1 MNWFSRNNLR
11 RNSRGGSRGGSRNS
25 SREKWEQDASDEL
38 RFHIEQQTAANI
50 AAGMTREEAQRQATL
65 QFGAVEGVKEDCR
78 EQRSGFWLE
87 TLWSDTRHALRMLR
101 KNPGFAAIAILTLAL
116 GIGANTALFSVVNA
130 VLLRQ
135 LPFAHADR
143 TFWITEVRPERTDA
157 PFSMPDFLDYRDH
170 TGSLDS
176 LSAMGSWSANVTGRG
191 DAERLSGLRVSANLF
206 ETLGVNA
213 AVGRTLE
220 PEDDRPGA
228 PPVAVMTYGLW
239 QRRFGGDSSLVGQS
253 FELNGASYTLVG
265 ILPPN
270 FFFPIPEAELA
281 VPLVPDAD
289 PWRQN
294 RNTVNFLLLVG
305 RTREGVPSERA
316 EAEMNALARTLRE
329 QFPEP
334 NARKMGVKL
343 TPMRDRITG
352 GYRRALWVLLGAV
365 GFVLLIACANL
376 ANLNLVRAVQ
386 RRREMSIRSALGATR
401 RQIIKQLLLESA
413 LLAAGG
419 GMLGALL
426 APIGIR
432 GLVALS
438 PSSIPRA
445 GEIGL
450 DVSALI
456 FTALV
461 SLVAAIASGLAPA
474 LATSHGDLAQQLN
487 EGGRGSTEGG
497 RGKALRTGLVVV
509 EVALSLILLAGAGVL
524 LKSFSKVQ
532 AVNTGFD
539 AHGVLA
545 VRLSLPKDRYP
556 RLAEVTRFYD
566 ALLPRLQTIPGAS
579 AVGVVQMLPF
589 SGGVASIPFTVVG
602 HGFSKEDAPDA
613 QYRIVNPTY
622 LKAMRISLLAGREF
636 TESDTDRT
644 ALVCHI
650 NETLAERFWP
660 KGDAVGAHLM
670 LDDNDSKPRQA
681 EVVGIIHNVKDR
693 GLDAASSFDIY
704 IPLRQTHEDAVGHLQ
719 DNEYWVVRTEGEP
732 LALTN
737 AFREQV
743 RSVDADVAASN
754 VRSMDQYLSLTVAP
768 RRFNLQL
775 LSIFALAALALAIAG
790 IYGVIS
796 YSVNQRAHEIGVRM
810 AMGAQR
816 GDVLKMVIGDGIKPV
831 IAGLALGIL
840 GVLVLSKALASLVY
854 AVSASDP
861 ATLAGVTLLFGC
873 VSLAALYLPARRA
886 TRIDPLIALRYE

>member
-1 MNWFSRNNLR
+1 MSFRHLWFSRK
-11 RNSRGGSRGGSRNS
+11 
-25 SREKWEQDASDEL
+25 KWEEEL
-38 RFHIEQQTAANI
+38 SEEVRDHIERQTAANI
-50 AAGMTREEAQRQATL
+50 AAGMSAREARRQAVL
-65 QFGAVEGVKEDCR
+65 QLGSVEGVKESCR
-78 EQRSGFWLE
+78 EQRHGFWLE
-87 TLWSDTRHALRMLR
+87 TLWADTRYALRMLR
-101 KNPGFAAIAILTLAL
+101 KNPSFATVAILTLAL

-143 TFWITEVRPERTDA
+143 AFWITEVRPERSDA
-157 PFSMPDFLDYRDH
+157 PFSLPDFLDYRDH

-176 LSAMGSWSANVTGRG
+176 LSAMGSWSANLTGRG
-191 DAERLSGLRVSANLF
+191 DAERLNGLRVSANLF
-206 ETLGVNA
+206 ETLGVTA

-239 QRRFGGDSSLVGQS
+239 QRRFGGDTSLVGQS
-253 FELNGASYTLVG
+253 LELNGASYTLVG
-265 ILPPN
+265 VLPPS
-270 FFFPIPEAELA
+270 FFFPIPVAELA
-281 VPLVPDAD
+281 VPLVPDTD
-289 PWRQN
+289 PWREN

-305 RTREGVPSERA
+305 RTREGVPPERA
-316 EAEMNALARTLRE
+316 EAEMNALARKLRE
-329 QFPEP
+329 QFPQP

-343 TPMRDRITG
+343 TPMRDQITG
-352 GYRRALWVLLGAV
+352 GHRRALWVLLGAV

-376 ANLNLVRAVQ
+376 ANLNLVRAVE
-386 RRREMSIRSALGATR
+386 RRREMSIRSALGASR
-401 RQIIKQLLLESA
+401 RQIVNQLLVESV

-426 APIGIR
+426 APLGIR
-432 GLVALS
+432 GLLALS

-450 DVSALI
+450 DASALA
-456 FTALV
+456 FTVLV

-474 LATSHGDLAQQLN
+474 LTTSHGDLAQQLN

-532 AVNTGFD
+532 AVDTGFD
-539 AHGVLA
+539 PHGVLA

-556 RLAEVTRFYD
+556 DLAGVTRFYD

-579 AVGVVQMLPF
+579 AVGVIQMLPL
-589 SGGVASIPFTVVG
+589 SGGVASIPFTIVG
-602 HGFSKEDAPDA
+602 RAFSKDDAPDA
-613 QYRIVNPTY
+613 QYRVVNPPY

-644 ALVCHI
+644 PLVCHI
-650 NETLAERFWP
+650 NETLAKRFWP
-660 KGDAVGAHLM
+660 NGDAVGAHVM
-670 LDDNDSKPRQA
+670 LDDNDSGPREA
-681 EVVGIIHNVKDR
+681 EVVGVIHDVKDR

-704 IPLRQTHEDAVGHLQ
+704 IPLRQTHEDGVVHLQ
-719 DNEYWVVRTEGEP
+719 NNQYWVVRTQGDP
-732 LALTN
+732 LALAN

-743 RSVDADVAASN
+743 RSVDGDVAASN
-754 VRSMDQYLSLTVAP
+754 VRSMDQYLSLTIAP

-775 LSIFALAALALAIAG
+775 LSVFAIAALALAVAG

-796 YSVNQRAHEIGVRM
+796 YSVNQRVHEIGVRM

-816 GDVLKMVIGDGIKPV
+816 SHVLKMVIGDGIKPV
-831 IAGLALGIL
+831 LAGLALGML
-840 GVLVLSKALASLVY
+840 GVFGLSNALASLVF

-861 ATLAGVTLLFGC
+861 ATLAGVTVLFGC

-886 TRIDPLIALRYE
+886 TRIDPLVALRYE